1 MTDGISSENG
11 GLFKNHSCLK
21 SISIGQGEIR
31 HKKSLKCIIVGSSG
45 SIWIL
50 EIGQFPVIEC
60 ILVQIDQHG
69 VEGSIRIIGISQPVV
84 GHLIE
89 SGLHRLC
96 SEGNC
101 R

>member
-1 MTDGISSENG
+1 MSDGITSENG
-11 GLFKNHSCLK
+11 RLFKNHGCLK

-31 HKKSLKCIIVGSSG
+31 HKKSLKCIIVVGCG

-69 VEGSIRIIGISQPVV
+69 VEGFIGISGISQPVV

-89 SGLHRLC
+89 SGLHRLS